1 MSHRAHQEKT
11 ERTNSYGA
19 GHCFSFSFTYLRGK
33 GGREKKRE
41 RKKERETERERRE
54 RERPTMRALVY
65 WSTSPNAH
73 SSCGWTGLKPAGR
86 NCPGLPHGWQGP
98 KHISQDMLLFWVQEV
113 RIGSKSQDLT
123 PRTDHRPL
131 HPCLIF
137 CTKPCPKHAPSLM
150 SFK

>member
-33 GGREKKRE
+33 GGREKKKE
-41 RKKERETERERRE
+41 RKKERQRGRGRE
-54 RERPTMRALVY
+54 RETD
-65 WSTSPNAH
+65 H
-73 SSCGWTGLKPAGR
+73 ESSCLLEHFSK
-86 NCPGLPHGWQGP
+86 CPQQLWLDRAEASRQELSRTPTWLAGP
-98 KHISQDMLLFWVQEV
+98 KHISQDMLPFWVQEV
-113 RIGSKSQDLT
+113 RIGSQSQDLT

-137 CTKPCPKHAPSLM
+137 CTKPCRTHAPSLM